1 MALLVRLLLLL
12 LPLSLPHIITTLSLT
27 YSLATG
33 KTSGRRLSFVIGRHC
48 SKEGEDDDVHH
59 HLLNTPTLSRLAYA
73 AIRTGRVVQ
82 LHGRTLC
89 LRTEFVLPAGATLTI
104 HGPGTIV
111 SDCHTLFKLSRNRS
125 CLNLQDCNVLHLS
138 SSTRLL
144 QRELGGAIF
153 VLGKSRVQLRNCT
166 ITSELGYGLWLVQRS
181 VASLSTC
188 RIENCGRSG
197 IVCFGHARLNLINTT
212 IDNCALHGICTRGNT
227 NVSLVNCTITNS
239 GVRGIYAYHNATLSL
254 QRSTIEGTRD
264 VMAAAVQIEALRSE
278 DFATLLMDNESVIRN
293 NRGEDLKVSGRVDR
307 KMI

>member
-1 MALLVRLLLLL
+1 M
-12 LPLSLPHIITTLSLT
+12 
-27 YSLATG
+27 
-33 KTSGRRLSFVIGRHC
+33 
-48 SKEGEDDDVHH
+48 
-59 HLLNTPTLSRLAYA
+59 
-73 AIRTGRVVQ
+73 
-82 LHGRTLC
+82 
-89 LRTEFVLPAGATLTI
+89 
-104 HGPGTIV
+104 
-111 SDCHTLFKLSRNRS
+111 
-125 CLNLQDCNVLHLS
+125 
-138 SSTRLL
+138 
-144 QRELGGAIF
+144 
-153 VLGKSRVQLRNCT
+153 
-166 ITSELGYGLWLVQRS
+166 GYGLWLVQRS